1 MDRMNAEFDPTRPIY
16 LQIMEAV
23 KKGAAQGRYP
33 CGEKLPSVRDMAR
46 EMRVNPNTMSR
57 AYMELEREGFITT
70 RRGEGSFITEDPGR
84 VTAEKHAL
92 ARSARDRF
100 VAEIQS
106 LALNPAQV
114 DLLLRSIEEETGPS

>member
-1 MDRMNAEFDPTRPIY
+1 MSVEFDPTRPIY
-16 LQIMEAV
+16 LQIMEAI

-33 CGEKLPSVRDMAR
+33 CGEKLPSVRDMAK

-70 RRGEGSFITEDPGR
+70 RRGEGSFITDSPGR
-84 VTAEKHAL
+84 ITTEKHTL
-92 ARSARDRF
+92 ARAARDRF
-100 VAEIQS
+100 VAEIVS

-114 DLLLRSIEEETGPS
+114 EVLLHSIEEETGQS